1 MAGSQ
6 AERLVERGEAVKDIV
21 TILHETPGHAAPRY
35 LPDMNIVDRPRFILD
50 HTRLSPVPHAPEIV
64 LHVANE
70 ATGLWQTTE
79 DQLGEIGLPP
89 PYWAFAWAGGQALAR
104 YVLDNP
110 GLVVAGAVL
119 DFASGSGLAAIA
131 AARAGARS
139 VVATDIDAF
148 AVAAI
153 GLNAAAN
160 RVVVSA
166 CGDDLVGTDAGW
178 GVVLAG
184 DVFYERPMAE
194 QVLPWLRSLHARG
207 ALILIGDPGR
217 AYLPKDSL
225 RRLAE
230 YEVPMTGAL
239 EDSEIRRTAVY
250 ELV

>member
-1 MAGSQ
+1 MA
-6 AERLVERGEAVKDIV
+6 
-21 TILHETPGHAAPRY
+21 IL
-35 LPDMNIVDRPRFILD
+35 DRPRFILD

-79 DQLGEIGLPP
+79 EQLGEIGLPP

-104 YVLDNP
+104 YVLDHP
-110 GLVVAGAVL
+110 GVVAARAVI

-131 AARAGARS
+131 AARAGAGTVEAS
-139 VVATDIDAF
+139 DIDAF
-148 AVAAI
+148 ALAAI
-153 GLNAAAN
+153 ELNATAN
-160 RVVVSA
+160 RVTLVA
-166 CGDDLVGTDAGW
+166 RGEDIVGTDDGW
-178 GVVLAG
+178 DVVLAG
-184 DVFYERPMAE
+184 DVFYERPLAE
-194 QVLPWLRSLHARG
+194 RVLPWFKNMHRRG
-207 ALILIGDPGR
+207 ALVLVGDPGR

-250 ELV
+250 ALV